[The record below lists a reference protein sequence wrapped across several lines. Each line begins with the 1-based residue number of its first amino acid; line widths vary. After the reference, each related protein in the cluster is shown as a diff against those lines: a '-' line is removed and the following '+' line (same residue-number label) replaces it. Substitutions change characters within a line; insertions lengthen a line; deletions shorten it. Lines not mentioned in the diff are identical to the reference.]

1 MSASPHRAT
10 ELKHLPGMKAE
21 SGSVV
26 GTDKVK
32 TPPVLK
38 LAVLE
43 IKPQGKKHSVIQR
56 LLPCQKP
63 EVPKK
68 IHVVILTQTVCP
80 VCETM
85 RSVEFSTLTIKVSLW
100 SRTLAIRL

>member
-1 MSASPHRAT
+1 
-10 ELKHLPGMKAE
+10 MKAE

-43 IKPQGKKHSVIQR
+43 IKPQGKKHSDSKAAAVS
-56 LLPCQKP
+56 
-63 EVPKK
+63 
-68 IHVVILTQTVCP
+68 
-80 VCETM
+80 ET
-85 RSVEFSTLTIKVSLW
+85 RGT
-100 SRTLAIRL
+100 

>member
-1 MSASPHRAT
+1 MHIPNGAHMSASPHRAT

-63 EVPKK
+63 EDN
-68 IHVVILTQTVCP
+68 
-80 VCETM
+80 
-85 RSVEFSTLTIKVSLW
+85 RYLTIANPNYKSYDLKQAGKDYTCEL
-100 SRTLAIRL
+100 RKIQTLD

>member
-1 MSASPHRAT
+1 MSASQHRAT
-10 ELKHLPGMKAE
+10 ESKHLPGMKAE

-43 IKPQGKKHSVIQR
+43 IKPQGKKHSDSKAAAVS
-56 LLPCQKP
+56 
-63 EVPKK
+63 
-68 IHVVILTQTVCP
+68 
-80 VCETM
+80 ET
-85 RSVEFSTLTIKVSLW
+85 RGT
-100 SRTLAIRL
+100 